1 MRTVRSESRRYLPA
15 RGPDG
20 LSRPA
25 LDALSAV
32 VPFVPLPGPRNAW
45 AIVCPAGCD
54 TELIILPEY
63 AGAWVECPTCGFRF
77 LGPHPAQPQLV
88 AKARAAAAQAA
99 AEEKRMAGAL
109 AALAQPSP
117 EPPGPA
123 GPAPKEPPPAAE
135 KQPPPQDLA
144 PDQSKAQAALEVLAA
159 ATRAAA
165 PAWPAP
171 KSRRQIIVDVK
182 ATIKRAAPTT
192 AKPAGAAKAIP
203 RPAHRPSRPESPPP
217 AWAGR
222 REKMPDQELT
232 PEESKALGAMEVLAK
247 ANGGVAQAT
256 RPGGARKPRSAA
268 LPAAEQGAAPA
279 ELGPDESRALDALAM
294 RAMTNQTASAASPE
308 APTATS
314 KEAAGRRAR
323 QRLNLEPRAPVRAV
337 AGRRPARACPV
348 EDSTGRVAAG
358 APGAA
363 SGLAR
368 LPAGGQAGRG
378 DLVLTWVVSLVIAA
392 AIIVAAFASGLPDLA
407 LGSVVFIGLAA
418 VRTWAAFRPPR
429 DELPL

>member
-1 MRTVRSESRRYLPA
+1 MRTVRPESRRYLPA

-25 LDALSAV
+25 LDPLSAV
-32 VPFVPLPGPRNAW
+32 VPFVPLPGPKSAW

-88 AKARAAAAQAA
+88 AKARAAAARAA

-117 EPPGPA
+117 EPPEPA
-123 GPAPKEPPPAAE
+123 GPSPKEPPAAAE

-144 PDQSKAQAALEVLAA
+144 PDQSKAQAALEVVAA

-165 PAWPAP
+165 LVSPAP
-171 KSRRQIIVDVK
+171 KSRRQIIADVK
-182 ATIKRAAPTT
+182 AALKSPSPPKAQA
-192 AKPAGAAKAIP
+192 AGAATDPSILA
-203 RPAHRPSRPESPPP
+203 RRPSCPESPPAAAPP
-217 AWAGR
+217 AAPG
-222 REKMPDQELT
+222 EKVPDQELT
-232 PEESKALGAMEVLAK
+232 PQESKALGALEVLAK

-256 RPGGARKPRSAA
+256 RLGGARKPPSAA
-268 LPAAEQGAAPA
+268 LPAAKQGPAPA
-279 ELGPDESRALDALAM
+279 ELGPEESRALDALVM
-294 RAMTNQTASAASPE
+294 LAMTNQVAAATASPE
-308 APTATS
+308 APAAKS
-314 KEAAGRRAR
+314 KKAASRRAR
-323 QRLNLEPRAPVRAV
+323 QRLDLEPKACAKRGV
-337 AGRRPARACPV
+337 AGRRPARARPV

-363 SGLAR
+363 SGLA
-368 LPAGGQAGRG
+368 GRG
-378 DLVLTWVVSLVIAA
+378 DLILAWVVSLVIAA
-392 AIIVAAFASGLPDLA
+392 GIIVAAFACGLPDLA

-418 VRTWAAFRPPR
+418 VRTWVAFRSPK
-429 DELPL
+429 DDLPL